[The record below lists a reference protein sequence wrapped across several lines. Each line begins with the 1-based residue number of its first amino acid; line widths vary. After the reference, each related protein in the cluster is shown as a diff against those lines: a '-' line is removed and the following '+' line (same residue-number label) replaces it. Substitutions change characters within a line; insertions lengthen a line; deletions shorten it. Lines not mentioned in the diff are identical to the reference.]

1 MTNLEDPGW
10 RPSLRD
16 FRWLAI
22 PVVGPVVRV
31 RARRAEPN
39 GLVALRSGFLTA
51 VAALLVFV
59 FLLGFIAP
67 RDGEDRGW
75 VPWAVAVIGIASLAY
90 VGWVRRRP
98 LPTTSPEAL
107 ARTYRALFF
116 IGVGGAEA
124 AALGGLVG
132 VFLGA
137 GKWVYLVGLAF
148 GLVGLRMIAPTRS
161 DIGRRQR
168 EITAA
173 GSRISLLDALIS
185 APTR

>member
-1 MTNLEDPGW
+1 
-10 RPSLRD
+10 
-16 FRWLAI
+16 
-22 PVVGPVVRV
+22 V
-31 RARRAEPN
+31 
-39 GLVALRSGFLTA
+39 FLTA
-51 VAALLVFV
+51 VVALLVFV

-90 VGWVRRRP
+90 VARVRRRP

-137 GKWVYLVGLAF
+137 GNWVYFVGLAF

-173 GSRISLLDALIS
+173 GSSISLLDALIS
-185 APTR
+185 VPTR